1 MTVTNDYASLAVSQ
15 EKQTTRKVEL
25 KVILSG

>member
-1 MTVTNDYASLAVSQ
+1 MTVNLFASLAVSQ

-25 KVILSG
+25 KVIPTG